1 MSPRLSLSQPRRSL
15 LGYQAVAT
23 VWLVMGLLNGPV
35 FPKTASAATASEL
48 YENALSRERALA
60 APSRPQPPSLRELQ
74 TLIRRYEGIV
84 RQYPRSGYCDNAL
97 WQAAGLALTAFKHYA
112 HSDDRRNSEKFLEL
126 IQSEYPSSSL
136 ISAIPTRRDRL
147 EAIAASHA
155 RLRPTLVTSIERA
168 LVDDGVRVTIGLD
181 AEVAYQYERL
191 ANPDRVFF
199 DLHNTEPAQHLLD
212 GSRSF
217 SNDVVRKIRV
227 GRRPNDTTRVVLD
240 LANVQNY
247 SVFALY
253 NPYRLVIDTVRGP
266 NEPIPP
272 ELARLA
278 PEPLPPTAN
287 ASGDFSLS
295 RQLGLGVRRIVI
307 DPGHGGH
314 DPGTRG
320 SGVSEADLVLDI
332 ALRLRTLVAMQP
344 STDVVLTRETNTF
357 IPLEERP
364 AIANRSNAD
373 LFLSIHVN
381 ASTNPRARGIETYF
395 LNFASN
401 PDAESLAARENASS
415 SRTMARLQ
423 GLVQT
428 IALNDKL
435 DESREFAEM
444 VQDSLEEQLRPT
456 NPTLQDLGVK
466 QAPFIV
472 LIGAKM
478 PSVLTEVSFLSNQAE
493 ALLLTEDDYRQRI
506 AQALFNAVL
515 RYQRTLK
522 NVQVATRP

>member
-1 MSPRLSLSQPRRSL
+1 M
-15 LGYQAVAT
+15 
-23 VWLVMGLLNGPV
+23 
-35 FPKTASAATASEL
+35 
-48 YENALSRERALA
+48 
-60 APSRPQPPSLRELQ
+60 
-74 TLIRRYEGIV
+74 
-84 RQYPRSGYCDNAL
+84 
-97 WQAAGLALTAFKHYA
+97 
-112 HSDDRRNSEKFLEL
+112 
-126 IQSEYPSSSL
+126 
-136 ISAIPTRRDRL
+136 
-147 EAIAASHA
+147 
-155 RLRPTLVTSIERA
+155 
-168 LVDDGVRVTIGLD
+168 
-181 AEVAYQYERL
+181 
-191 ANPDRVFF
+191 
-199 DLHNTEPAQHLLD
+199 
-212 GSRSF
+212 
-217 SNDVVRKIRV
+217 
-227 GRRPNDTTRVVLD
+227 
-240 LANVQNY
+240 
-247 SVFALY
+247 
-253 NPYRLVIDTVRGP
+253 
-266 NEPIPP
+266 
-272 ELARLA
+272 
-278 PEPLPPTAN
+278 
-287 ASGDFSLS
+287 
-295 RQLGLGVRRIVI
+295 
-307 DPGHGGH
+307 
-314 DPGTRG
+314 
-320 SGVSEADLVLDI
+320 SEADLVLDI

-357 IPLEERP
+357 IPLEERT
-364 AIANRSNAD
+364 AIANRNNAD

-395 LNFASN
+395 LNFAAN

-444 VQDSLEEQLRPT
+444 VQDSLEEQLRPA

>member
-1 MSPRLSLSQPRRSL
+1 
-15 LGYQAVAT
+15 
-23 VWLVMGLLNGPV
+23 
-35 FPKTASAATASEL
+35 
-48 YENALSRERALA
+48 
-60 APSRPQPPSLRELQ
+60 
-74 TLIRRYEGIV
+74 
-84 RQYPRSGYCDNAL
+84 
-97 WQAAGLALTAFKHYA
+97 
-112 HSDDRRNSEKFLEL
+112 
-126 IQSEYPSSSL
+126 
-136 ISAIPTRRDRL
+136 
-147 EAIAASHA
+147 
-155 RLRPTLVTSIERA
+155 
-168 LVDDGVRVTIGLD
+168 
-181 AEVAYQYERL
+181 
-191 ANPDRVFF
+191 
-199 DLHNTEPAQHLLD
+199 
-212 GSRSF
+212 
-217 SNDVVRKIRV
+217 
-227 GRRPNDTTRVVLD
+227 
-240 LANVQNY
+240 
-247 SVFALY
+247 
-253 NPYRLVIDTVRGP
+253 
-266 NEPIPP
+266 
-272 ELARLA
+272 
-278 PEPLPPTAN
+278 
-287 ASGDFSLS
+287 
-295 RQLGLGVRRIVI
+295 
-307 DPGHGGH
+307 
-314 DPGTRG
+314 
-320 SGVSEADLVLDI
+320 
-332 ALRLRTLVAMQP
+332 MQP

-357 IPLEERP
+357 IPLEERT

-444 VQDSLEEQLRPT
+444 VQDSLEEQLRPA